1 MKKDSGQIGTALK
14 GAVGDVGDAGGDG
27 QVGQTA
33 IAVEGDRIEVAEV
46 GGRWKVVLY
55 GSAVMFVDKLERE
68 GQTNEWIGAWLV
80 FQRREDCGW
89 FP

>member
-1 MKKDSGQIGTALK
+1 MCSTQDLL
-14 GAVGDVGDAGGDG
+14 
-27 QVGQTA
+27 
-33 IAVEGDRIEVAEV
+33 RNEVAEV

-80 FQRREDCGW
+80 FQGVKTVDGSPDSSKSSRSPIGVERSRHC
-89 FP
+89 